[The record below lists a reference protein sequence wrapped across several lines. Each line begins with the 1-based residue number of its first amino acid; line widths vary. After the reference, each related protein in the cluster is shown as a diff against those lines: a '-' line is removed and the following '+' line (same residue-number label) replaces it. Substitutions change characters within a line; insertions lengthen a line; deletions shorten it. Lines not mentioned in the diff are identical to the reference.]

1 MALSVENGKVEPTYT
16 ETYQKEDTKG
26 TSALGKD
33 AFLQL
38 LVTQLQ
44 HQDPLQPQDNSEFV
58 AQLAQ
63 FSSLEELQNMTSTMG
78 NSNALGLVGK
88 YVIVEVGK
96 SEGLSKTT
104 TVQGWVD
111 YVQMVDGKAKLSIN
125 GELYNYED
133 LDSVADDYYIADII
147 GGAGGSTGGNGATEG
162 SGSADRGE
170 AETDKES
177 DKEVEA

>member
-1 MALSVENGKVEPTYT
+1 MALKVENGKVETNYT

-44 HQDPLQPQDNSEFV
+44 HQDPLAPQDNSEFV

-63 FSSLEELQNMTSTMG
+63 FSSLEELQNLTSSMS
-78 NSNALGLVGK
+78 NSQALNLVGK

-96 SEGLSKTT
+96 SEGLSQTT
-104 TVQGWVD
+104 TVSGYVD
-111 YVQMVDGKAKLSIN
+111 YVQMVDGKAMLSIEDN
-125 GELYNYED
+125 LYKYDD
-133 LDSVADDYYIADII
+133 LDSVADDYYIGQIM
-147 GGAGGSTGGNGATEG
+147 GG
-162 SGSADRGE
+162 SGSTTTKPNE
-170 AETDKES
+170 EEKNENTTE
-177 DKEVEA
+177 

>member
-1 MALSVENGKVEPTYT
+1 MALTVENGKIETNYT

-44 HQDPLQPQDNSEFV
+44 HQDPLSPQDNSEFV

-63 FSSLEELQNMTSTMG
+63 FSSLEELQNLTSSMN
-78 NSNALGLVGK
+78 NSQALNLVGK

-96 SEGLSKTT
+96 SEGLSQTT
-104 TVQGWVD
+104 TISGYVD
-111 YVQMVDGKAKLSIN
+111 YVQMVEGKAMLSIN
-125 GELYNYED
+125 DNLYKYDD
-133 LDSVADDYYIADII
+133 LDSVADDYYIGEII
-147 GGAGGSTGGNGATEG
+147 GGTTKPENGKPEEGTGKEDIDDTE
-162 SGSADRGE
+162 
-170 AETDKES
+170 K
-177 DKEVEA
+177 VV